1 MIDIGASSLVGDR
14 RLDPIGSA
22 VYLSDPHVTPTA
34 TAQDRGHGDLRRA
47 EPGHRVEE
55 LFLGGQPFEE
65 LPQRPELD
73 AGVRAAV
80 PVQ

>member
-1 MIDIGASSLVGDR
+1 MIAAS
-14 RLDPIGSA
+14 
-22 VYLSDPHVTPTA
+22 
-34 TAQDRGHGDLRRA
+34 RRA
-47 EPGHRVEE
+47 ANVPPRQAFASADSLYAGEHRDIWHCHLGCAEPVSSGRE